1 MVLKRFLKIIFG
13 RENEETDDVYEKAL
27 KQGETLYGKK
37 NKKKLTIQD
46 FDKPKKKKR
55 KENNV

>member
-1 MVLKRFLKIIFG
+1 MVLKRLLKIIFG

-55 KENNV
+55 K